1 MTTDKTTS
9 HSTKL
14 ANYAS
19 QVAGYKT
26 IVSTQLATPV
36 FAGIDVGA
44 EELFLVIR
52 KNAVS
57 MKAQA
62 FTNTPAERQRL
73 VKRLSHFPG
82 VTVCLEATG
91 VYYLDLALALADA
104 GVRLMVL
111 NPKASHNF
119 AKVLLRNSK
128 TDAVD
133 ADTLAQYVE
142 RMPYQPWARPANEA
156 LALRAFAR
164 RVNAITKDKTAAKN
178 QLHALAFSRETP
190 KGVLRDLKLAIVQM
204 EKRILRLSAEAKKF
218 VLAHPTL
225 AHPFV
230 LLLTVKGIG
239 DASAIALLGEL
250 MLLPDGLSHKQW
262 VQYAGLDPRHFK
274 SGTSVEKRARISKA
288 GNRYIRQALY
298 MPALSAKD
306 HDPHVKGFFDHLV
319 ANGKTKM
326 QGVCAVMRKLLH
338 AIHGMLTHNQPFD
351 NSRFYALPA

>member
-164 RVNAITKDKTAAKN
+164 FQPGDTQGGAARFEACYRPDGKADTAPLCGSKKIRPGAS
-178 QLHALAFSRETP
+178 HARSP
-190 KGVLRDLKLAIVQM
+190 
-204 EKRILRLSAEAKKF
+204 LRLAAHGQGHRRCQRHRAVGRVDVIARWAEPQAMGP
-218 VLAHPTL
+218 VC
-225 AHPFV
+225 
-230 LLLTVKGIG
+230 
-239 DASAIALLGEL
+239 
-250 MLLPDGLSHKQW
+250 
-262 VQYAGLDPRHFK
+262 
-274 SGTSVEKRARISKA
+274 RA
-288 GNRYIRQALY
+288 
-298 MPALSAKD
+298 
-306 HDPHVKGFFDHLV
+306 
-319 ANGKTKM
+319 
-326 QGVCAVMRKLLH
+326 
-338 AIHGMLTHNQPFD
+338 
-351 NSRFYALPA
+351 